1 MVGFK
6 EEFTDRIIG
15 ANPHLVIQK
24 SIFTDKNKINNEIK
38 DTLINKITKIQNIVH
53 AYPVI
58 SGQVMGAFEGK
69 YSGLTGSWYL

>member
-15 ANPHLVIQK
+15 KPSFGYSKAF
-24 SIFTDKNKINNEIK
+24 FTEDNKINNEIK

-53 AYPVI
+53 AI
-58 SGQVMGAFEGK
+58 QLSQVNNGCI
-69 YSGLTGSWYL
+69 